1 MKTKMNLL
9 AGLLILAGTIVNAQS
24 KTSFGLR
31 GGVNFYNITGKESDG
46 DKLDGKLKTGFN
58 LGVNAEIP
66 IGIDF
71 YIQPG
76 VLYTSKGANDAFGT
90 VNKVTVSYIEVPV
103 NLLYKPELGSGK
115 IILGFGPYVA
125 FGVGGRYKYDNG
137 SDDLT
142 VKFKNNIT
150 AAELIAGDHV
160 YFKGLDA
167 GANFLFG
174 YEWINRF
181 SVQLNAGLGLVK
193 INPTLEN
200 ENPGKTSWKNTGFGL
215 SLGYRLAK

>member
-1 MKTKMNLL
+1 MKAQLT
-9 AGLLILAGTIVNAQS
+9 LISTLMILTLTVTNAQT
-24 KTSFGLR
+24 KTTFGLR
-31 GGVNFYNITGKESDG
+31 GGVNFYNITGKNGTG
-46 DKLDGKLKTGFN
+46 DKLDSKVKPGFN
-58 LGVNAEIP
+58 LGVNAEVP

-76 VLYTSKGANDAFGT
+76 VLYTTKGANDAFGT
-90 VNKVTVSYIEVPV
+90 ENKVTVSYIEIPV

-115 IILGFGPYVA
+115 LILGFGPYIA

-137 SDDLT
+137 NDDAT

-150 AAELIAGDHV
+150 TADLVSGDV
-160 YFKGLDA
+160 YFKSLDA

-174 YEWINRF
+174 YEWVNRF

-193 INPTLEN
+193 INPKLEN
-200 ENPGKTSWKNTGFGL
+200 ENPGETSWKNTGFGL
-215 SLGYRLAK
+215 SLGYRLGK